1 MEGKVVILVDNAP
14 SAMILPT
21 SIFDMIEEANDYY
34 FPAWTALY
42 LKFTR
47 VLILLLTVFMTPVFV
62 LLMQNPQWIPPEL
75 SFISVRD
82 VVNIRSCISCSSWS
96 W

>member
-1 MEGKVVILVDNAP
+1 
-14 SAMILPT
+14 
-21 SIFDMIEEANDYY
+21 MIEEANDYY

-62 LLMQNPQWIPPEL
+62 LADAESAVDSAGTLVYFGAGCREYPACVSAAHPGAGDRRPASGGSEY
-75 SFISVRD
+75 SEYAEYAA
-82 VVNIRSCISCSSWS
+82 
-96 W
+96 